1 MAGEVIVDALPYI
14 DQGYDEPGI
23 REAAISMV
31 EDEKRRYRP
40 SKNYLEHLPQLNISA
55 FETEM
60 MRTEFDRLQ
69 QRLPMETMSMKR
81 YELPPPPA
89 GKLTDMSAWNECLEN
104 SMAQLEHQATRI
116 TNLELMTDYGTEAW
130 KSYLEVLVKCVAA
143 AQTQVAKLKK
153 QIQEVNFQRK
163 NVQMQVGEKLRD
175 LEANWVGLVSKNY
188 EIELACAHLE
198 KQIRAYEL
206 ANPEKMDLD

>member
-1 MAGEVIVDALPYI
+1 
-14 DQGYDEPGI
+14 
-23 REAAISMV
+23 
-31 EDEKRRYRP
+31 
-40 SKNYLEHLPQLNISA
+40 
-55 FETEM
+55 M

-104 SMAQLEHQATRI
+104 SMAQLEHQATRYVSYNVVFCIGSICKLFFFTFRI

-143 AQTQVAKLKK
+143 AQTQVAKLKYIFFK
-153 QIQEVNFQRK
+153 
-163 NVQMQVGEKLRD
+163 
-175 LEANWVGLVSKNY
+175 Y
-188 EIELACAHLE
+188 
-198 KQIRAYEL
+198 
-206 ANPEKMDLD
+206 

>member
-40 SKNYLEHLPQLNISA
+40 SKNYLEHLPPLNISA

-116 TNLELMTDYGTEAW
+116 TNLELMMDYGTEAW

-143 AQTQVAKLKK
+143 AQTQVTKLKK

-206 ANPEKMDLD
+206 AKTEKMDTD

>member
-40 SKNYLEHLPQLNISA
+40 SKNYLEHLPPLNVSA

-143 AQTQVAKLKK
+143 AQTQVAKFEKTNSRSKFPTKK
-153 QIQEVNFQRK
+153 CADASWRKIKRFRSQLGRIGEQE
-163 NVQMQVGEKLRD
+163 LRD
-175 LEANWVGLVSKNY
+175 RIGMRSLGKTNKS
-188 EIELACAHLE
+188 I
-198 KQIRAYEL
+198 
-206 ANPEKMDLD
+206 